1 MVHQVIKMLTVEAL
15 RWGTAKVN
23 VSRLVKVYR
32 QANELML
39 SSSFFHVEFSAAN
52 YVAFVK
58 LASGLDRKEESATEV
73 DFAY

>member
-1 MVHQVIKMLTVEAL
+1 
-15 RWGTAKVN
+15 
-23 VSRLVKVYR
+23 
-32 QANELML
+32 ML

-52 YVAFVK
+52 YVTFVK